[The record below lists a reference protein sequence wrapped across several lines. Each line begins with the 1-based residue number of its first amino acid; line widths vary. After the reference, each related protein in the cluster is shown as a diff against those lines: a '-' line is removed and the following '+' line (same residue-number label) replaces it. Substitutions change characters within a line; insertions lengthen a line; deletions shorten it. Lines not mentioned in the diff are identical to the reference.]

1 MLTVRNLPTEPTL
14 YDWLQDNAR
23 LLATLTVWAVAL
35 LWLAGTGPR
44 LVESAWYAVSFVEG
58 GLIYD
63 LMPDEATCQAR
74 VVDDTTACLS
84 GAELGGSHPSN

>member
-1 MLTVRNLPTEPTL
+1 MLTLRNLPPQPTVH
-14 YDWLQDNAR
+14 DWLQDNAR
-23 LLATLTVWAVAL
+23 LLATLTIWAAAL

-44 LVESAWYAVSFVEG
+44 LVESAWYTVSFVEG

-63 LMPDEATCQAR
+63 RGPDEATCQAR

-84 GAELGGSHPSN
+84 GAELVGSRSSH

>member
-23 LLATLTVWAVAL
+23 QLATLTVWAVAL

-44 LVESAWYAVSFVEG
+44 LVESAWYTVGFVEG
-58 GLIYD
+58 GLMYD
-63 LMPDEATCQAR
+63 RMPDEATCRAG
-74 VVDDTTACLS
+74 VVDNTTACLS
-84 GAELGGSHPSN
+84 GAELGSDSGH